1 MKRYI
6 FSSLCTVA
14 LIVSVGVFSACSQ
27 FVDDSDPYSVTEAVK
42 DVSGVWKLKSVT
54 RNNIDIT
61 GEMDF
66 TKFALRINS
75 NGTYE
80 LENYLPFVVE
90 RNGTWKTDD
99 PLFPF
104 RLSFLEQGAA
114 NSVDVD
120 FNYPVTNGI
129 RSLQITLSPGCASNI
144 YTYFMERQDQ

>member
-1 MKRYI
+1 MKRYRYSD
-6 FSSLCTVA
+6 FWTVM
-14 LIVSVGVFSACSQ
+14 LSVGLGLLSSCSQ
-27 FVDDSDPYSVTEAVK
+27 FNDDSNPFEISEAVK
-42 DVSGVWKLKSVT
+42 DVSGVWKLKAVT

-61 GEMDF
+61 SEMDF
-66 TKFALRINS
+66 TKFALRMNS

-99 PLFPF
+99 PQFPF

-120 FNYPVTNGI
+120 FNFPVTNGL
-129 RSLQITLSPGCASNI
+129 RSLQITLSPGCASNV
-144 YTYFMERQDQ
+144 YTYTLERTEN